1 MALLQPTLAAGL
13 ATAFAGTNSFAEAGA
28 GWASAYA
35 TYALAAQANGIF
47 PVFTG
52 LEQQALTSALSAAFQ
67 AGVASEGATTF
78 AVMELAF
85 QAFWQL
91 PPVAFGA
98 GVVTLAPPGLTAL
111 LEATRA
117 PNLVAATSAVAASN
131 VATALDIWTRTVTVT
146 FPGPAVATLL

>member
-1 MALLQPTLAAGL
+1 MALLQPTLATGL
-13 ATAFAGTNSFAEAGA
+13 ATAFVGTNSFAEAGA

-47 PVFTG
+47 PAFTG
-52 LEQQALTSALSAAFQ
+52 LEQQTLANALAAAFQ

-78 AVMELAF
+78 AAVELAL
-85 QAFWQL
+85 QAFWIL
-91 PPVAFGA
+91 PPIVFGA
-98 GVVTLAPPGLTAL
+98 GAVTAAPPGLAAL

-117 PNLVAATSAVAASN
+117 PNLAAATSAVAASN
-131 VATALDIWTRTVTVT
+131 VATALDTWTHTVTVT